1 MGVIMSK
8 EQLCI
13 TDNTT
18 RILTPDI
25 DRQLKQLAQQKLQR
39 AEQRE
44 KELLNKSTMMDVF
57 IDLILKIK
65 SGIHNKQKTK

>member
-1 MGVIMSK
+1 MSK

-25 DRQLKQLAQQKLQR
+25 DRQLKHLAQQKLQH

>member
-25 DRQLKQLAQQKLQR
+25 DRQLKQLAQQKLQQ

>member
-25 DRQLKQLAQQKLQR
+25 DRQLKQLAQQKLQQ

-44 KELLNKSTMMDVF
+44 KELLNKSTIMDVF

>member
-1 MGVIMSK
+1 MSK

-25 DRQLKQLAQQKLQR
+25 DRQLKQLAQQKLQQ

-44 KELLNKSTMMDVF
+44 KELLNKSTIMDVF

>member
-1 MGVIMSK
+1 MSK

-25 DRQLKQLAQQKLQR
+25 DKQLKQLAQQKLQQ

>member
-1 MGVIMSK
+1 MSK

-25 DRQLKQLAQQKLQR
+25 DRQLKQLAQQKLQQ

>member
-25 DRQLKQLAQQKLQR
+25 DKQLKQLAQQKLQQ

-65 SGIHNKQKTK
+65 SGIHNNQKTK

>member
-25 DRQLKQLAQQKLQR
+25 DKQLKQLAQQKLQQ

>member
-1 MGVIMSK
+1 MSK

-25 DRQLKQLAQQKLQR
+25 DKQLKQLAQQKLQQ

-65 SGIHNKQKTK
+65 SGIHNNQKTK

>member
-1 MGVIMSK
+1 MSK

-25 DRQLKQLAQQKLQR
+25 DRQLKQFAQQKLQQ

>member
-1 MGVIMSK
+1 MSK